1 MTLTIAEL
9 AQALN
14 GRLWGEGRL
23 VVTGAAEAG
32 QAGEG
37 QIALATSP
45 AYTTR
50 LAPGGMAL
58 LAEGADPEALGLRAA
73 IIVGRPRLAMA
84 SLTRAFDAG
93 PEIAPGIHPS
103 AIIAPDAAAALDR
116 SEMSSVAS
124 NTPCAPVP
132 RAWTM
137 RSGIRSWSK

>member
-58 LAEGADPEALGLRAA
+58 LAEGADPEALGLTARAGLRA
-73 IIVGRPRLAMA
+73 ECLKDPRAVW
-84 SLTRAFDAG
+84 
-93 PEIAPGIHPS
+93 
-103 AIIAPDAAAALDR
+103 DAALAYCLVVLVGKVVLGETVSRRRWLGTLVITAGVML
-116 SEMSSVAS
+116 VAVAG
-124 NTPCAPVP
+124 TQA
-132 RAWTM
+132 
-137 RSGIRSWSK
+137 